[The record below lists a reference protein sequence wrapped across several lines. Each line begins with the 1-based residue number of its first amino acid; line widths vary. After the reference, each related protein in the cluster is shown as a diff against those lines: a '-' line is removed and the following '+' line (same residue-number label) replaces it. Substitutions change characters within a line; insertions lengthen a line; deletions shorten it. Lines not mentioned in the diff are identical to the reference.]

1 MKCREAR
8 DLFVAWSNDEV
19 TRSERQL
26 LQTHVAGCPDCRTEW
41 EELAQV
47 RQRLNESLKAR
58 AAQAQPSGQAWTRL
72 QSRLAQPQNP
82 ARRGRGLLPASRLAS
97 AAVLGVA
104 LFAASLSLNPL
115 MRPRLMPEA
124 ATAVPTQV
132 ATATP
137 VVDVRIVPALN
148 SVVEEGARFDGAVD
162 RIEDQGR
169 ERRVVAAPLPRQSR
183 RAADRSEALD
193 ELEAPAEITTPPSGP
208 RQPLN

>member
-1 MKCREAR
+1 MNCREAR

-19 TRSERQL
+19 TRSERQV
-26 LQTHVAGCPDCRTEW
+26 LQTHVACCPDCRREW

-47 RQRLNESLKAR
+47 RQRLNESLRAR
-58 AAQAQPSGQAWTRL
+58 ATQAKPSGEAWTRL

-82 ARRGRGLLPASRLAS
+82 ERPGRWLLPASRLAS
-97 AAVLGVA
+97 AAVVSIA
-104 LFAASLSLNPL
+104 LFVASLSLNPL
-115 MRPRLMPEA
+115 TRPRLTPEA
-124 ATAVPTQV
+124 ATPVPTQV
-132 ATATP
+132 ATATL

-148 SVVEEGARFDGAVD
+148 PVVEEGARLDGAVH

-193 ELEAPAEITTPPSGP
+193 EPEAPAEITTPPSGP